1 MELDL
6 KDVKWGEFK
15 INDIFNV
22 HGTFTTHPSK
32 LVKGGKVPRI
42 TCAATNNGFEDTYH
56 NKPTED
62 GRVITIDSATIGY
75 ISYQAKD
82 FIATDHVEK
91 ISLKNGLTINKY
103 LGLFIVSVV
112 KHCAS
117 NKYGYGYKFSQSRI
131 KKQKISL
138 PINSIGQPDYAFME
152 QYMRYKEQEKITKYN
167 RYITKRI
174 ESLKDFKDV
183 KPLNEIEWGEFEIEN
198 LFNVKI
204 GKSID
209 GNKVDKSN
217 GDVPYITRK
226 ESNNGLDGFINYN
239 LEYLNISNP
248 VITIGNETAE
258 PFVQTFNF
266 FTGTKVNILK
276 PRQTMSKY
284 VLAFICTSLR
294 QHKAKYSYSFT
305 INSTRLRKQKVLL
318 PLTIKGQLD
327 YDYME
332 NYIKKLEYEK
342 LTKYLAIK
350 NKQ

>member
-152 QYMRYKEQEKITKYN
+152 QYMRYKEQEKIDKFQKY
-167 RYITKRI
+167 IAKRI
-174 ESLKDFKDV
+174 EQTKDFKEV
-183 KPLNEIEWGEFEIEN
+183 KPLNEKDWGEFFLEDVLNIKAGKRLIKADMKEGEIP
-198 LFNVKI
+198 FI
-204 GKSID
+204 GASD
-209 GNKVDKSN
+209 
-217 GDVPYITRK
+217 
-226 ESNNGLDGFINYN
+226 SNNGITNYISNTNSSLDSNVLGVNYN
-239 LEYLNISNP
+239 GSVAENFYHPYKAIFSDDVKRLSLKDVN
-248 VITIGNETAE
+248 GNEFLYL
-258 PFVQTFNF
+258 FVKTI
-266 FTGTKVNILK
+266 ILK
-276 PRQTMSKY
+276 QKSKFQY
-284 VLAFICTSLR
+284 AYKFNEARMLR
-294 QHKAKYSYSFT
+294 QKLLFPINEQGKIDYS
-305 INSTRLRKQKVLL
+305 
-318 PLTIKGQLD
+318 
-327 YDYME
+327 YME
-332 NYIKKLEYEK
+332 NYIMKLEYEK